1 MYVLLSKAWLENYL
15 RGISTLLVN
24 ASYKRI
30 VAAHECS
37 IVKQWSDSE

>member
-1 MYVLLSKAWLENYL
+1 MYLHLSKAWLENYL

-30 VAAHECS
+30 VAAHEC
-37 IVKQWSDSE
+37 IVKQWFDSE